1 MTRRA
6 GALLAA
12 CLAAAL
18 TGAAQA
24 PTAALRVYSVFQR
37 IDPFGN
43 VVPADRARRA
53 GVGPREILS
62 PGLARN
68 AHASYHI
75 AVTAPAGT
83 PFILYVGQNPGKF
96 LDVAVY
102 KEIYTRRG
110 AQWIPDGLKPVT
122 LPYTG
127 RLPDPSAPILGQTSV
142 TFFLDVRVPA
152 DARVRRTK
160 LEPQLHLEDRWITW
174 PMEVRI
180 LPAVIPQHEMGSAAL
195 AGVEEPSDATA
206 RRALTTYL
214 CGPSAAGPATRRGN
228 LRWFIARNAIEDIA
242 LARSLES
249 RPGLQLLPEI
259 LRLAGSG
266 DPAKWCEATV
276 FPQDLGPEWYLRFR
290 EALYRLGN

>member
-1 MTRRA
+1 
-6 GALLAA
+6 
-12 CLAAAL
+12 
-18 TGAAQA
+18 
-24 PTAALRVYSVFQR
+24 VYSEFQR

-53 GVGPREILS
+53 GVGSREILS

-83 PFILYVGQNPGKF
+83 PFTLFVGQNPENL

-110 AQWIPDGLKPVT
+110 AQWIPDGLTPVT
-122 LPYTG
+122 LPYTS
-127 RLPDPSAPILGQTSV
+127 RLPDPSMPILGQTTV
-142 TFFLDVRVPA
+142 TFLLDLHVPA
-152 DARVRRTK
+152 NATIRRTK
-160 LEPQLHLEDRWITW
+160 LEPQLYLEDRWITW

-180 LPAVIPQHEMGSAAL
+180 LSAVVPAHEMGNVAV
-195 AGVEEPSDATA
+195 AGIEEPSDATA
-206 RRALTTYL
+206 RRAMRTYL
-214 CGPSAAGPATRRGN
+214 CGSSAADLATRDTI
-228 LRWFIARNAIEDIA
+228 RWLISRNALEDTA

-249 RPGLQLLPEI
+249 RPGLKLLPEI

-266 DPAKWCEATV
+266 DPAKWCEAPV
-276 FPQDLGPEWYLRFR
+276 FPQELGPEWYLRLR
-290 EALYRLGN
+290 DALYRLGN

>member
-1 MTRRA
+1 MNQRA

-12 CLAAAL
+12 CLVAAL
-18 TGAAQA
+18 TGAARK
-24 PTAALRVYSVFQR
+24 PEAALRVYSEFQR

-53 GVGPREILS
+53 GVGSREILS

-68 AHASYHI
+68 AHASYHV

-83 PFILYVGQNPGKF
+83 PFTLYVGQNPEDF

-122 LPYTG
+122 LPFEG
-127 RLPDPSAPILGQTSV
+127 RLPDPSAPIPGQTTV
-142 TFFLDVRVPA
+142 TFFMDLRVPL
-152 DARVRRTK
+152 DAEIGRTK
-160 LEPQLHLEDRWITW
+160 LEPQLYLEDRWITW

-180 LPAVIPQHEMGSAAL
+180 LPAVIPQHETGSVAL
-195 AGVEEPSDATA
+195 AAVEEPSDATA
-206 RRALTTYL
+206 RTALRTYL
-214 CGPSAAGPATRRGN
+214 CGSPAGDLAARGAI
-228 LRWFIARNAIEDIA
+228 RWFISRNAQQDAA

-249 RPGLQLLPEI
+249 RPGLKLLPEI

-266 DPAKWCEATV
+266 DPAKWCEAPMH
-276 FPQDLGPEWYLRFR
+276 PQDLGPEWYLRLR
-290 EALYRLGN
+290 DALYRLTR

>member
-1 MTRRA
+1 MTQRV

-18 TGAAQA
+18 VGVAQT
-24 PTAALRVYSVFQR
+24 PTADLRVYSEFQR

-53 GVGPREILS
+53 DVGSREILS

-68 AHASYHI
+68 AHASYHV

-83 PFILYVGQNPGKF
+83 PFTLFVGQNPENF

-122 LPYTG
+122 LPYKG
-127 RLPDPSAPILGQTSV
+127 RLPDPSAPILGQTTV
-142 TFFLDVRVPA
+142 TFFMDLQVPA
-152 DARVRRTK
+152 DAAVRRTK
-160 LEPQLHLEDRWITW
+160 LEPQLYLEDRWITW

-180 LPAVIPQHEMGSAAL
+180 LPAVIPAHEMGSVAL
-195 AGVEEPSDATA
+195 AGVEESSDVTA
-206 RRALTTYL
+206 RRALRTYL
-214 CGPSAAGPATRRGN
+214 CGSSSADLATRGTI
-228 LRWFIARNAIEDIA
+228 RWFVSRNAQQDTA

-249 RPGLQLLPEI
+249 RPGLKLLPEI

-266 DPAKWCEATV
+266 DPAKWCETPV
-276 FPQDLGPEWYLRFR
+276 FPQELGPEWYLRLR
-290 EALYRLGN
+290 NALYRLGN